1 VSYEALPQAVL
12 LSSIYK
18 PMAAEPHFQAFEGAG
33 SEGLKYLR
41 RVLSRPTDSL
51 PLEFFGKES

>member
-12 LSSIYK
+12 LCPIYN
-18 PMAAEPHFQAFEGAG
+18 PMAAEPRFQAFEGAG

-41 RVLSRPTDSL
+41 RALSRPADSL
-51 PLEFFGKES
+51 LLGFFGKGS